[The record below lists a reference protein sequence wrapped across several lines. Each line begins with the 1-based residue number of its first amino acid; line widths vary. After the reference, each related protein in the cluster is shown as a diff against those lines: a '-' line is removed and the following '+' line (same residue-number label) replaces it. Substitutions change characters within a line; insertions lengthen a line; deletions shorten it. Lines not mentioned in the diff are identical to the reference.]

1 MIQSLIKSSLIFLF
15 LAALQLTLIPFISI
29 KSIIPDL
36 VVIYVVMFALRYG
49 QLKGTFFGFIVGFV
63 FDLISGGLIGSAM
76 FAKTLAGFVA
86 GYFYKEE
93 YEEVFSN
100 KLLFISI
107 IFVSASIDSF
117 FYAVLG
123 STEVK
128 LNIFSL
134 IFSNAIFPAAYTAL
148 IGFAYSLL
156 VRRSNG

>member
-148 IGFAYSLL
+148 IGLAYSLL